1 MRVSKILWL
10 LLIIPFLW
18 LSSCD
23 TSDSIDLPDYFVK
36 YYGVQ
41 GDQEGV
47 DMIVNEDGTFFLFGN
62 SRLAPGENQKLFLV
76 KVDAKG
82 NMLWENPKFF
92 GGNVYA
98 NQARDIEVAS
108 NGNLIM
114 AATSESAAGDN
125 DAFLII
131 ADPEGNKIDS
141 VIHGYVGTDEDVS
154 SVTQIND
161 GYIVTGSTSKIKL
174 NPQGTAVIAND
185 QRDMFNFRFTN
196 QLKDYNEVN
205 NNSWTESFLAGTYD
219 AGIKMIQINNDLFHF
234 FGYSNQI
241 LQKDQNLAPNF
252 DFVIYKVNRFG
263 VSIGAPIYAG
273 SSFVNERLTSVSVSP
288 VASGPGYF
296 LTGIAT
302 EVSNENRLYV
312 AKLNQELNTLNP
324 IDNIAYQKTFSSG
337 LGVLSDLKAVSVPSK
352 SSGVFILSN
361 ENTSGSQNF
370 CLSKATNEG
379 GEFWK
384 KPSRFVFG
392 GGELDKIGT
401 VAELPDGKIVMIG
414 TFTVGD
420 DMQKKMTLIK
430 VNKDGK
436 FSD

>member
-1 MRVSKILWL
+1 MRLSRITWMLMVL
-10 LLIIPFLW
+10 PFLG
-18 LSSCD
+18 LFSCD
-23 TSDSIDLPDYFVK
+23 TSDSINLPDYFVK

-41 GDQEGV
+41 GNQEGV

-62 SRLAPGENQKLFLV
+62 STLPGGNQKLFLV
-76 KVDAKG
+76 KADANG

-114 AATSESAAGDN
+114 TATSESAAGDN
-125 DAFLII
+125 DALLII
-131 ADPEGNKIDS
+131 ADREGNKIDS
-141 VIHGYVGTDEDVS
+141 VKHGYAGTDEDVS

-161 GYIVTGSTSKIKL
+161 GYIITGSTSKIKL
-174 NPQGTAVIAND
+174 NPQGTAEIAND
-185 QRDMFNFRFTN
+185 QRDMFNFRLTN
-196 QLKDYNEVN
+196 QLKDYNVVN
-205 NNSWTESFLAGTYD
+205 NNTWTESFLAGTYD

-241 LQKDQNLAPNF
+241 LQKDQNIAPNF

-263 VSIGAPIYAG
+263 LNIGAPVYAG
-273 SSFVNERLTSVSVSP
+273 SPFVNERLTSVAVSP
-288 VASGPGYF
+288 VQSGPGYF
-296 LTGIAT
+296 LTGIGT
-302 EVSNENRLYV
+302 EVSGENNLYV
-312 AKLNQELNTLNP
+312 AKLNQELNALNP
-324 IDNIAYQKTFSSG
+324 TDNIAYQKSFPSS
-337 LGVLSDLKAVSVPSK
+337 LGVLSDLKAVSVPSL
-352 SSGVFILSN
+352 SSGFFILSN
-361 ENTSGSQNF
+361 ESTSGNQNF
-370 CLSKATNEG
+370 SLTKSTNEG

-384 KPSRFVFG
+384 NPSRFAFG
-392 GGELDKIGT
+392 GAELDKIGT

-414 TFTVGD
+414 TFTIGD
-420 DMQKKMTLIK
+420 DRQRKMTLIK